1 MPEFSSVLVIDDH
14 PLFRRGVTQLLELSP
29 VLRVVGE
36 AASGEEGLQQA
47 KKLDPELI
55 LLDLNMKGM
64 NGIQTLQAMRD
75 AGIEARIVILTVS
88 DAAEDLVSAIR
99 AGADGYLL
107 KDTEPELMLQ
117 HLHDALLSKTVI
129 SEGLTGLLANALR
142 NEAVHDNRQQADLT
156 DRERVILGFL
166 ANGLSN
172 KLIARELDIM
182 ESTVKVHIRNLLK
195 KLKFRSR
202 VEAAVWAVTN
212 NEWREESLSHFV
224 CTLSPLSSSLPEGE
238 RTNTH
243 NSLSPRETTARMQE
257 LEQRMELLP
266 RLWGRAISEG

>member
-1 MPEFSSVLVIDDH
+1 VIDDH

-212 NEWREESLSHFV
+212 NEWRESSH
-224 CTLSPLSSSLPEGE
+224 
-238 RTNTH
+238 
-243 NSLSPRETTARMQE
+243 
-257 LEQRMELLP
+257 
-266 RLWGRAISEG
+266 